1 MNVDEI
7 AEEAKDWADEE
18 IKKDRES
25 IGNDLDDAANWGQEN
40 VERAEEELK
49 DADIEERED

>member
-1 MNVDEI
+1 MDEI